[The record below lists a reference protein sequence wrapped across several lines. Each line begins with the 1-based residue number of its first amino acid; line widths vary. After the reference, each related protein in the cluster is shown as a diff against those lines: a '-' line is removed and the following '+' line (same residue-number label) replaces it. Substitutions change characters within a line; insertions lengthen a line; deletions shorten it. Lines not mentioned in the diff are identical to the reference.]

1 MKLTAY
7 LITFAAAGV
16 CTLLFLRKKPALAE
30 AILPKQ
36 LLPKP
41 VGKNSAGGRRKAPR
55 KAKPH
60 PAHHK
65 RNGMKTHSAN

>member
-16 CTLLFLRKKPALAE
+16 CTLLFLRRKPALAE

-36 LLPKP
+36 LLPKKT
-41 VGKNSAGGRRKAPR
+41 GRNSAGGSRMTARKM
-55 KAKPH
+55 KPH
-60 PAHHK
+60 PVHHK
-65 RNGMKTHSAN
+65 RNGLKTHAAN